1 MGVLNHP
8 SSLGVLQPSLISE
21 EDGVVNLTNPKNDFG
36 VAKPSLN
43 PKHGFATS
51 KKQFGVV

>member
-8 SSLGVLQPSLISE
+8 SSLEVLQPPLISE

-36 VAKPSLN
+36 VAKSSLS